1 MLFACPLRSLQVV
14 SLVVLVMGALPD
26 RGQAGKILVDFGVST
41 LEVRGADEAGRFW
54 NSASLPPG
62 AVASSV
68 TFADL
73 PLVDE
78 KGSRTP
84 LNLKVTD
91 PFLGAFD
98 SGDNRQELYPNAVG
112 KDRWS
117 LEKGK
122 KDSAALLLTGLDPS
136 QSYDFH
142 FFGVRDAP
150 ITFVT
155 QYTVNGKSVTLAA
168 QNNRSNLG
176 SVTQVIPNSDGTV
189 KIDVAIAEGPNAH
202 LSAMEITWAGD
213 KPTQRGQFAS
223 FYQKS
228 VPAPPTPAVV
238 AKPSPPPP
246 APTTP
251 KTSTSPPSSSTYTP
265 PVKKP
270 SVSGA
275 PVLSK
280 SQTVTEKSKGP
291 LIAGILLLLAGLGVG
306 GFSGYKLFGR

>member
-1 MLFACPLRSLQVV
+1 MLFARPLRSLQVV

-41 LEVRGADEAGRFW
+41 FEVRGADEAGRFW

-62 AVASSV
+62 AMASSV
-68 TFADL
+68 SVADI
-73 PLVDE
+73 PLMDE
-78 KGSRTP
+78 KGVRTP
-84 LNLKVTD
+84 FSLKVVD

-98 SGDNRQELYPNAVG
+98 SGENRQELYPYVVG

-117 LEKGK
+117 LEKGI
-122 KDSAALLLTGLDPS
+122 KDTAALLVAGLDPS

-150 ITFVT
+150 IAFVT
-155 QYTVNGKSVTLAA
+155 LYRVNEKSVTLAA
-168 QNNRSNLG
+168 QNNRSKLG
-176 SVTQVIPNSDGTV
+176 SITQVAPNSDGAV
-189 KIDVAIAEGPNAH
+189 KIDVSIAEGPNAH

-213 KPTQRGQFAS
+213 KPTQPGQFAS
-223 FYQKS
+223 AYQKS
-228 VPAPPTPAVV
+228 MPLPPPVVVTKPSPAPPTSA
-238 AKPSPPPP
+238 
-246 APTTP
+246 TY
-251 KTSTSPPSSSTYTP
+251 KTSTSTSTSSAYQP

-270 SVSGA
+270 PVASA